1 MKRYPMEIRQAVI
14 RRIKG
19 GESQESLSREYGI
32 SRWAIQCWLKERHL
46 VGKLFCKLKNNRRFA
61 TEYEKNRLFSRLF
74 PPGLH
79 SCLVTLIVSKQT
91 LGLLMFLINP
101 LSPLL

>member
-1 MKRYPMEIRQAVI
+1 MGNTVLVKRASF
-14 RRIKG
+14 G
-19 GESQESLSREYGI
+19 GEALLQ
-32 SRWAIQCWLKERHL
+32 AQ
-46 VGKLFCKLKNNRRFA
+46 NNRRFA
-61 TEYEKNRLFSRLF
+61 TGYEKEALFSKLF

-79 SCLVTLIVSKQT
+79 SCLVTLIALKQT